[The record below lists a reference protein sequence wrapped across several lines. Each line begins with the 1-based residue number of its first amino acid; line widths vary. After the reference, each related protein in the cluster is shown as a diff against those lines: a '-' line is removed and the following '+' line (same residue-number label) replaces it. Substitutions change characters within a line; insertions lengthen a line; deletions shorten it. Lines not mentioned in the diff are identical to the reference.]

1 MPFVGIGTKHSSGG
15 ARSRVPVSISGPA
28 VALTI
33 PAGVALS
40 RVPAAMTLTEGVA
53 MRMLV
58 LGSDGVV
65 GVVDVEPN

>member
-15 ARSRVPVSISGPA
+15 ARSRVPVSISGTA
-28 VALTI
+28 VAI

-65 GVVDVEPN
+65 GGVDVEPN